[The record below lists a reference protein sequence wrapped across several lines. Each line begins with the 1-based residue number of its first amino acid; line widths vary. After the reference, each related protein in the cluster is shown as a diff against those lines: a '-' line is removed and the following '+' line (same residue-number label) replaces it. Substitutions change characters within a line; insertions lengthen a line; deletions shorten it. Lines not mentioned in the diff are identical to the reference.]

1 MFDFNLPIES
11 IRLLGERSPQSTL
24 SIDPPY
30 FYYENIECT
39 IKGILENMSRF

>member
-11 IRLLGERSPQSTL
+11 IRISGERSPRPTL
-24 SIDPPY
+24 SIGPPY

-39 IKGILENMSRF
+39 TKDVLETTSRF